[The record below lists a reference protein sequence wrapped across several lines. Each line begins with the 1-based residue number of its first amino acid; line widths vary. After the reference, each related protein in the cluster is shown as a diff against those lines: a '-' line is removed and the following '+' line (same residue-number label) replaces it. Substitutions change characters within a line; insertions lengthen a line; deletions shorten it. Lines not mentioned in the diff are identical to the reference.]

1 MNIHLSSHFT
11 YPRLLRFVLPS
22 VVMMIFTSIYGVVD
36 GLFVSNFV
44 GKAPFTALN
53 LIYPVLMILG
63 SIGFM
68 VGTGGSALVSKT
80 MGEGEEERANR
91 IFSLLIA
98 ATVAL
103 GVLLT
108 ALGLLFVEPVA
119 VLLGAEG
126 EILTDCVLYGRILL
140 LSLTAFMLQNVFQS
154 FLITAERPHLGL
166 VVTVAAG
173 LTNIILDAVM
183 VAVLRWGL
191 AGAAIASALSQVVG
205 GVVPLVYFLHPKND
219 SPLRL
224 VRAKFDGKALWQT
237 CTNGSSELMS
247 NVSMSLVNMLYNLQL
262 IAVAG
267 ADGVAAYGVIMY
279 VNFVFNAIFIGYAI
293 GSAPIV
299 SFHYGAEHWDE
310 VRNLFRKSVVIIA
323 LSGLAMTVLA
333 EVLSGVLAGVFVG
346 YDQALCAMTR
356 RGFQLYALSF
366 LMAGFNIFGSA
377 FFTALNDGAVS
388 AAISF
393 LRTLVFQVAAVW
405 ILPIFLELDG
415 VWLSIVAAE
424 TLALLVTGGFLLG
437 KRKVYHYL

>member
-22 VVMMIFTSIYGVVD
+22 VVMMIFTSIYSVVD

-53 LIYPVLMILG
+53 LIYPLLGILG
-63 SIGFM
+63 TLGFM
-68 VGTGGSALVSKT
+68 IGTGGSALVSKT
-80 MGEGEEERANR
+80 LGEGEPEKANR
-91 IFSLLIA
+91 IFSLLIYVTIA
-98 ATVAL
+98 AGLALTV
-103 GVLLT
+103 
-108 ALGLLFVEPVA
+108 LGLIFIEPVA
-119 VLLGAEG
+119 VLMGAEG

-166 VVTVAAG
+166 AVTVGAG
-173 LTNIILDAVM
+173 VTNIILDALM
-183 VAVLRWGL
+183 VAVFRWGL
-191 AGAAIASALSQVVG
+191 AGAAVASALSQVAG
-205 GVVPLVYFLHPKND
+205 GLVPLIYFLHPKND

-224 VRAKFDGKALWQT
+224 VRARFDGRALWQT

-247 NVSMSLVNMLYNLQL
+247 NMSISLVNMLYNLQL

-267 ADGVAAYGVIMY
+267 ADGVAAYGVLMY
-279 VNFVFNAIFIGYAI
+279 GNFVFLAIFIGYAI

-299 SFHYGAEHWDE
+299 SFHYGAGNWDE
-310 VRNLFRKSVVIIA
+310 VKNLFGKSLVIIA
-323 LSGLAMTVLA
+323 VSGVAMTVLA
-333 EVLSGVLAGVFVG
+333 ELLAGPLSSVFVG
-346 YDQALCAMTR
+346 YDEALYAMTVH
-356 RGFQLYALSF
+356 GFRLYALSF

-377 FFTALNDGAVS
+377 FFTARNDGAVS

>member
-1 MNIHLSSHFT
+1 VNIHLSSHFT

-22 VVMMIFTSIYGVVD
+22 VVMMIFTSIYSVVD

-53 LIYPVLMILG
+53 LIYPLLGILG
-63 SIGFM
+63 TLGFM
-68 VGTGGSALVSKT
+68 IGTGGSALVSKT
-80 MGEGEEERANR
+80 LGEGEPEKANR
-91 IFSLLIA
+91 IFSLLIYVTIA
-98 ATVAL
+98 AGLALTV
-103 GVLLT
+103 
-108 ALGLLFVEPVA
+108 LGLIFIEPVA
-119 VLLGAEG
+119 VLMGAEG

-166 VVTVAAG
+166 AVTVGAG
-173 LTNIILDAVM
+173 VTNIILDALM
-183 VAVLRWGL
+183 VAVFRWGL
-191 AGAAIASALSQVVG
+191 AGAAVASALSQVAG
-205 GVVPLVYFLHPKND
+205 GLVPLIYFLHPKND

-224 VRAKFDGKALWQT
+224 VRARFDGRALWQT

-247 NVSMSLVNMLYNLQL
+247 NMSISLVNMLYNLQL

-267 ADGVAAYGVIMY
+267 ADGVAAYGVLMY
-279 VNFVFNAIFIGYAI
+279 VNFVFLAIFIGYAI

-299 SFHYGAEHWDE
+299 SFHYGAGNWDE
-310 VRNLFRKSVVIIA
+310 VKNLFGKSLVIIA
-323 LSGLAMTVLA
+323 VSGVAMTVLA
-333 EVLSGVLAGVFVG
+333 ELLAGPLSSVFVG
-346 YDQALCAMTR
+346 YDEALYAMTVH
-356 RGFQLYALSF
+356 GFRLYALSF

>member
-22 VVMMIFTSIYGVVD
+22 VVMMIFTSIYSVVD

-53 LIYPVLMILG
+53 LIYPLLGILG
-63 SIGFM
+63 TLGFM
-68 VGTGGSALVSKT
+68 IGTGGSALVSKT
-80 MGEGEEERANR
+80 LGEGEPEKANR
-91 IFSLLIA
+91 IFSLLIYVTIA
-98 ATVAL
+98 AGLALTV
-103 GVLLT
+103 
-108 ALGLLFVEPVA
+108 LGLIFIEPVA
-119 VLLGAEG
+119 VLMGAEG

-166 VVTVAAG
+166 AVTVGAG
-173 LTNIILDAVM
+173 VTNIILDALM
-183 VAVLRWGL
+183 VAVFRWGL
-191 AGAAIASALSQVVG
+191 AGAAVASALSQVAG
-205 GVVPLVYFLHPKND
+205 GLVPLIYFLHPKND

-224 VRAKFDGKALWQT
+224 VRARFDGRALWQT

-247 NVSMSLVNMLYNLQL
+247 NMSISLVNMLYNLQL

-267 ADGVAAYGVIMY
+267 ADGVAAYGVLMY
-279 VNFVFNAIFIGYAI
+279 VNFVFLAIFIGYAI

-299 SFHYGAEHWDE
+299 SFHYGAGNWDE
-310 VRNLFRKSVVIIA
+310 VKNLFGKSLVIIA
-323 LSGLAMTVLA
+323 VSGVAMTVLA
-333 EVLSGVLAGVFVG
+333 ELLAGPLSSVFVG
-346 YDQALCAMTR
+346 YDEALYAMTVH
-356 RGFQLYALSF
+356 GFRLYALSF

>member
-22 VVMMIFTSIYGVVD
+22 VVMMIFTSIYSVVD

-53 LIYPVLMILG
+53 LIYPLLGILG
-63 SIGFM
+63 TLGFM
-68 VGTGGSALVSKT
+68 IGTGGSALVSKT
-80 MGEGEEERANR
+80 LGEGEPEKANR
-91 IFSLLIA
+91 IFSLLIYVTIA
-98 ATVAL
+98 AGLALTV
-103 GVLLT
+103 
-108 ALGLLFVEPVA
+108 LGLIFIEPVA
-119 VLLGAEG
+119 VLMGAEG

-166 VVTVAAG
+166 AVTVGAG
-173 LTNIILDAVM
+173 VTNIILDALM
-183 VAVLRWGL
+183 VAVFRWGL
-191 AGAAIASALSQVVG
+191 AGAAVASALSQVAG
-205 GVVPLVYFLHPKND
+205 GLVPLIYFLHPKND

-224 VRAKFDGKALWQT
+224 VRARFDGRALWQT

-247 NVSMSLVNMLYNLQL
+247 NMSISLVNMLYNLQL

-267 ADGVAAYGVIMY
+267 ADGVAAYGVLMY
-279 VNFVFNAIFIGYAI
+279 VNFVFLAIFIGYAV

-299 SFHYGAEHWDE
+299 SFHYGAGNWDE
-310 VRNLFRKSVVIIA
+310 VKNLFGKSIVIIA
-323 LSGLAMTVLA
+323 VSGVAMTVLA
-333 EVLSGVLAGVFVG
+333 ELLAGPLSSVFVG
-346 YDQALCAMTR
+346 YDEALYAMTVH
-356 RGFQLYALSF
+356 GFRLYALSF

>member
-22 VVMMIFTSIYGVVD
+22 VVMMIFTSIYSVVD

-53 LIYPVLMILG
+53 LIYPLLGILG
-63 SIGFM
+63 TLGFM
-68 VGTGGSALVSKT
+68 IGTGGSALVSKT
-80 MGEGEEERANR
+80 LGEGEPEKANR
-91 IFSLLIA
+91 IFSLLIYVTIA
-98 ATVAL
+98 AGLALTV
-103 GVLLT
+103 
-108 ALGLLFVEPVA
+108 LGLIFIEPVA
-119 VLLGAEG
+119 VLMGAEG

-166 VVTVAAG
+166 AVTVGAG
-173 LTNIILDAVM
+173 VTNIILDALM
-183 VAVLRWGL
+183 VAVFRWGL
-191 AGAAIASALSQVVG
+191 AGAAVASALSQVAG
-205 GVVPLVYFLHPKND
+205 GLVPLIYFLHPKND

-224 VRAKFDGKALWQT
+224 VRARFDGRALWQT

-247 NVSMSLVNMLYNLQL
+247 NMSISLVNMLYNLQL

-267 ADGVAAYGVIMY
+267 ADGVAAYGVLMY
-279 VNFVFNAIFIGYAI
+279 VNFVFLAIFIGYAI

-299 SFHYGAEHWDE
+299 SFHYGAGNWDE
-310 VRNLFRKSVVIIA
+310 VKNLFGKSIVIIA
-323 LSGLAMTVLA
+323 VSGVAMTVLA
-333 EVLSGVLAGVFVG
+333 ELLAGPLSSVFVG
-346 YDQALCAMTR
+346 YDEALYAMTVH
-356 RGFQLYALSF
+356 GFRLYALSF

>member
-393 LRTLVFQVAAVW
+393 LRTLVFQAGA
-405 ILPIFLELDG
+405 ILLLPRLLDLDG
-415 VWLSIVAAE
+415 VWLATALAE
-424 TLALLVTGGFLLG
+424 ILAMAVSGWFLWRNRD
-437 KRKVYHYL
+437 KYHYA

>member
-1 MNIHLSSHFT
+1 MNIQLSDHFN
-11 YPRLLRFVLPS
+11 YKKLLIFTFPS
-22 VVMMIFTSIYGVVD
+22 IIMMVFTSIYSVVD

-53 LIYPVLMILG
+53 LIYPLLGILG
-63 SIGFM
+63 TLGFM
-68 VGTGGSALVSKT
+68 IGTGGSALVSKT
-80 MGEGEEERANR
+80 LGEGEPEKANR
-91 IFSLLIA
+91 IFSLLIYVTIA
-98 ATVAL
+98 AGLALTV
-103 GVLLT
+103 
-108 ALGLLFVEPVA
+108 LGLIFIEPVA
-119 VLLGAEG
+119 VLMGAEG

-166 VVTVAAG
+166 AVTVGAG
-173 LTNIILDAVM
+173 VTNIILDALM
-183 VAVLRWGL
+183 VAVFRWGL
-191 AGAAIASALSQVVG
+191 AGAAVASALSQVAG
-205 GVVPLVYFLHPKND
+205 GLVPLIYFLHPKND

-224 VRAKFDGKALWQT
+224 VRARFDGRALWQT

-247 NVSMSLVNMLYNLQL
+247 NMSISLVNMLYNLQL

-267 ADGVAAYGVIMY
+267 ADGVAAYGVLMY
-279 VNFVFNAIFIGYAI
+279 VNFVFLAIFIGYAI

-299 SFHYGAEHWDE
+299 SFHYGAGNWDE
-310 VRNLFRKSVVIIA
+310 EKNLFGRSLVIIA
-323 LSGLAMTVLA
+323 VSGVAMTVLA
-333 EVLSGVLAGVFVG
+333 ELLAGPLSSVFVG
-346 YDQALCAMTR
+346 YDEALYAMTVH
-356 RGFQLYALSF
+356 GFRLYALSF

>member
-1 MNIHLSSHFT
+1 MRIQLSEHFT
-11 YPRLLRFVLPS
+11 YSKLLRFTLPS
-22 VVMMIFTSIYGVVD
+22 IVMMIFTSIYSVVD
-36 GLFVSNFV
+36 GLFVSNFA
-44 GKAPFTALN
+44 GKTPFAAVN
-53 LIYPVLMILG
+53 LIMPLLIITG
-63 SIGFM
+63 APGFM
-68 VGTGGSALVSKT
+68 IGTGGSALVSKT
-80 MGEGEEERANR
+80 LGEGEPEKANR
-91 IFSLLIA
+91 IFSLLIYVTIA
-98 ATVAL
+98 AGLALTV
-103 GVLLT
+103 
-108 ALGLLFVEPVA
+108 LGLIFIEPVA
-119 VLLGAEG
+119 VLMGAEG

-166 VVTVAAG
+166 AVTVGAG
-173 LTNIILDAVM
+173 VTNIILDALM
-183 VAVLRWGL
+183 VAVFRWGL
-191 AGAAIASALSQVVG
+191 AGAAVASALSQVAG
-205 GVVPLVYFLHPKND
+205 GLVPLIYFLHPKND

-224 VRAKFDGKALWQT
+224 VRARFDGRALWQT

-247 NVSMSLVNMLYNLQL
+247 NMSISLVNMLYNLQL

-267 ADGVAAYGVIMY
+267 ADGVAAYGVLMY
-279 VNFVFNAIFIGYAI
+279 VNFVFLAIFIGYAI

-299 SFHYGAEHWDE
+299 SFHYGAGNWDE
-310 VRNLFRKSVVIIA
+310 VKNLFGKSIVIIA
-323 LSGLAMTVLA
+323 VSGVAMTVLA
-333 EVLSGVLAGVFVG
+333 ELLAGPLSSVFVG
-346 YDQALCAMTR
+346 YDEALYAMTVH
-356 RGFQLYALSF
+356 GFRLYALSF